1 MQHADFV
8 HLHVH
13 SQYSLLD
20 GACHVD
26 KLVEK
31 AKGFQMPALA
41 LTDHGNLFGAVDFY
55 SKASRAGVKPI
66 VGCEVY
72 VAPSSRFERSPQDG
86 NYEGANHLTLLA
98 RNEKGYK
105 NLMKLVTA
113 GYLEGF
119 YYKPRIDRELFAQ
132 HAEGLLALSGCL
144 NSEFCQALLGGEE
157 ARAREVA
164 GWYCEV
170 LGREHFFLEIQNHD
184 LPEQHQVNKGI
195 LRLSRALGLPLVA
208 TNDVHYLNA
217 GDATAHEVL
226 LCIQTG
232 KTMKDPDRMRFTSQ
246 QFYLKSPAE
255 MHALFAEVPDALKH
269 TIAVAERCNLQM
281 TFGKIRLPRY
291 EVPEGHT
298 PDSYLAHLAREGL
311 KRRYPTPSPAVLE
324 RLEHELTVIEK
335 TGFAGYFLVVW
346 DFISFARKSGIPVGP
361 GRGSAAGSL
370 VSYCLGI
377 TSIDPL
383 RYGLFFERFLNPER
397 VSMPDMDIDFC
408 YERRDEVIEYV
419 TRRYGKENVSQIITF
434 GTMGAKA
441 VIRDV
446 ARAMGLPYSEADR
459 IAKLVPTKLDI
470 TLEDALAQSPPLAE
484 QVRTRR
490 EVAELYQV
498 AKSLEGL
505 TRHASTHAAGVVI
518 SPDPLTEHVPLYKA
532 SKGDV
537 NTITTQF
544 DMKAVEKIGLLKMDF
559 LGLRTL
565 TVIADTLKLV
575 QEARGVALDLEAL
588 PLEDAG
594 TFQLLSEGRTFGVFQ
609 LESSGMREVLRG
621 LKPERL
627 EDVIACVAL
636 YRPGPMDMIKDFIG
650 RKHGRVKV
658 TYEHP
663 VLEKILRETYG
674 IMVYQEQVM
683 QIASD
688 LSGFTMGQADLLRR
702 AMGKKDAVLMA
713 EQKQKFVEA
722 AKGRGV
728 PKEKAEKIA
737 DLIEQFAGYGFNK
750 SHSAAYA
757 LVAYQTAYLKA
768 HYPVEF
774 MAALLTSEMADTDKI
789 VRYIEECRQMGI
801 EVLPPDVNDS
811 SSSFTVV
818 GGKVRFGL
826 VAVKNV
832 GEKAIQSILDTR
844 KAQGRFTSLY
854 DFCER
859 VDLQLVNK
867 RVLESLIKCGAFD
880 SLGLR
885 RAQLLAVVDKAME
898 AGQSA
903 QRDRRQG
910 QVSLLDVL
918 GGPGGAAKA
927 PVPAP
932 PEVPEFSRADLL
944 RAEKETL
951 GFYITGHPL
960 AEYGA
965 ALRRHA
971 TATTE
976 ELPNRRDKD
985 TVTLGAIVSAVKE
998 ISTKSGDRMA
1008 FITLEDT
1015 AGSVE
1020 AIAFPELYRQ
1030 NMLHLVK
1037 DAAVLVKGQLD
1048 VGDEIVKLLLSEVRP
1063 LADLGLENGPAPP
1076 GAEVGPGQG
1085 HGNGRGRNGNGAPPV
1100 EVSVP
1105 EAACT
1110 PETLRALR
1118 AVAVQHPGP
1127 SPLRLRLQVPGG
1139 PVTIAAS
1146 SKYSVSNTEAFR
1158 AAVEAQL
1165 GPDAFAS

>member
-144 NSEFCQALLGGEE
+144 NSEFCQALLGGDE

-195 LRLSRALGLPLVA
+195 LKLSRALDLPLVA

-324 RLEHELTVIEK
+324 RLEHELAVIDK

-383 RYGLFFERFLNPER
+383 HYGLFFERFLNPER

-408 YERRDEVIEYV
+408 YERRDEVIDYV
-419 TRRYGKENVSQIITF
+419 TRRYGKDNVSQIITF

-575 QEARGVALDLEAL
+575 QEAQGVRLDIEAL
-588 PLEDAG
+588 PLDDAR

-609 LESSGMREVLRG
+609 LESSGMREMLRG

-688 LSGFTMGQADLLRR
+688 LAGFTMGQADLLRR

-1015 AGSVE
+1015 GGSVE

-1063 LADLGLENGPAPP
+1063 LADLGLENGPAP
-1076 GAEVGPGQG
+1076 AAAAVGQG
-1085 HGNGRGRNGNGAPPV
+1085 HGHGNGKGRNGNGAPPV
-1100 EVSVP
+1100 EVSLP

-1118 AVAVQHPGP
+1118 DVAVRHPGP
-1127 SPLRLRLQVPGG
+1127 SPLRLRLQMPGG

-1146 SKYSVSNTEAFR
+1146 PKFSVSNTEAFR
-1158 AAVEAQL
+1158 AAVEAL
-1165 GPDAFAS
+1165 KAELMS